1 MGMVGIFLLIVAA
14 VAVVYAI
21 AGAAEAHYL
30 WSPPQIVRCPE
41 TGQQVRVRLDATL
54 AAMTAFPGPSKL
66 LVTECEL
73 WPDRQFCDQACVR
86 R

>member
-1 MGMVGIFLLIVAA
+1 MGMVGIFLLIVAG
-14 VAVVYAI
+14 VAIVYAI
-21 AGAAEAHYL
+21 ARVAEAQYL
-30 WSPPQIVRCPE
+30 WSPPLIVRCPE
-41 TGQQVRVRLDATL
+41 TGQHVQVRLDATL
-54 AAMTAFPGPSKL
+54 AAMTTIPGPPKL

>member
-14 VAVVYAI
+14 VAVVYGI
-21 AGAAEAHYL
+21 ARAAEAHYL

-41 TGQQVRVRLDATL
+41 TGQHVQVRLDATL
-54 AAMTAFPGPSKL
+54 AAMTAIPGLPKL